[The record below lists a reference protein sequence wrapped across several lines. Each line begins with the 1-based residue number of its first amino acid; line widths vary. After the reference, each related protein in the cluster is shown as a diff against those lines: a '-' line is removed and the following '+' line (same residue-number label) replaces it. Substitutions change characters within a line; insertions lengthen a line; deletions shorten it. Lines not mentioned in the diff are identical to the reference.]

1 MRHVMISRKKK
12 GRDEREF
19 ILVEVSFNSE
29 RQGGSIPPHPTR

>member
-19 ILVEVSFNSE
+19 ILVEVSLILKGREVRFLP
-29 RQGGSIPPHPTR
+29 IPR